1 MENIALTLEN
11 VRGKG
16 LGFKLKDISAK
27 FENGYIY
34 AITGKNGAGKTTL
47 FNYILAQRKRYTGSI
62 KMSGYELERNHS
74 KAMEIIGFVSEDNVF
89 FENRTGK
96 QNADILGLV
105 YDDFDVELFNECMKK
120 MNVSTATTLW
130 RMSRGERM
138 KFQLAFAIAHHS
150 RLYLLDEATAG
161 MDAVFKIELFDMLR
175 ELIAQEC
182 CVIMT
187 THDMTEIMKN
197 TDYVAVMEGGRLG
210 EFGESI
216 ECTV

>member
-1 MENIALTLEN
+1 
-11 VRGKG
+11 
-16 LGFKLKDISAK
+16 
-27 FENGYIY
+27 
-34 AITGKNGAGKTTL
+34 
-47 FNYILAQRKRYTGSI
+47 
-62 KMSGYELERNHS
+62 
-74 KAMEIIGFVSEDNVF
+74 
-89 FENRTGK
+89 
-96 QNADILGLV
+96 
-105 YDDFDVELFNECMKK
+105 
-120 MNVSTATTLW
+120 
-130 RMSRGERM
+130 M

-182 CVIMT
+182 CVIMI

>member
-1 MENIALTLEN
+1 MS
-11 VRGKG
+11 
-16 LGFKLKDISAK
+16 DIEFERRMNDQFAK
-27 FENGYIY
+27 N
-34 AITGKNGAGKTTL
+34 L
-47 FNYILAQRKRYTGSI
+47 FFFLNKYQYTQ
-62 KMSGYELERNHS
+62 
-74 KAMEIIGFVSEDNVF
+74 AAFA
-89 FENRTGK
+89 K
-96 QNADILGLV
+96 Q
-105 YDDFDVELFNECMKK
+105 

-210 EFGESI
+210 EFSESI